1 MACGP
6 DPKCLPLSPPQVGER
21 LGRYDVE
28 KRSALE
34 KEDYELA
41 QTRTEQMEEYRGRVY
56 QQLQVH
62 DLLDMAAMQT
72 LVRPMHRPALH
83 SPWGREAD
91 TGTLWGRPPEKINL
105 FFFFFYKNTTD

>member
-1 MACGP
+1 MTNGL
-6 DPKCLPLSPPQVGER
+6 DPKCLPLRPQVGER

-41 QTRTEQMEEYRGRVY
+41 QKRTEQMEEYRGKVY
-56 QQLQVH
+56 HQLQVH

-72 LVRPMHRPALH
+72 LVR
-83 SPWGREAD
+83 
-91 TGTLWGRPPEKINL
+91 TGQRYDRTVR
-105 FFFFFYKNTTD
+105 